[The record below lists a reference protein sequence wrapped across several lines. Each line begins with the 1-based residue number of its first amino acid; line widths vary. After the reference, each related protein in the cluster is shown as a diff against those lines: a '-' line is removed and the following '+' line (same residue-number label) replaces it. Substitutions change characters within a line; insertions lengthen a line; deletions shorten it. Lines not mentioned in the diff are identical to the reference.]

1 MKKKILSAFFLVFMV
16 ASCVYAQQA
25 AVLEQSLAL
34 KYFVQMPTEK
44 TAKPPVVIL
53 LHGYGS
59 NERDLFDLRAFFPK
73 SYLVV
78 SARAPYTVTGGGYQW
93 FEKELVNNKYTGKK
107 EHLDFSRAAITKFIS
122 QVVRKYSADSTKVY
136 LVGFSQGAMM
146 CYEAG
151 LTAPQLLKG
160 IGILSGRLP
169 ESLKPLI
176 KRTPELKKLK
186 IFVAH
191 GTADTRLSFAD
202 GKEAADYL
210 RGTVGLKPEF
220 HKYDGMEHSITNA
233 VMLDLAAWA
242 EKP

>member
-1 MKKKILSAFFLVFMV
+1 MKKKIISTLLFVLFA
-16 ASCVYAQQA
+16 ASYTYGQGAI
-25 AVLEQSLAL
+25 LEQSLAL
-34 KYFVQMPTEK
+34 KYFVQMPAEK

-53 LHGYGS
+53 LHGYGG

-73 SYLVV
+73 QYIVV
-78 SARAPYTVTGGGYQW
+78 SARAPYAVQAGGYQW
-93 FEKELVNNKYTGKK
+93 FEKEIVNNKYTGKK

-122 QVVRKYSADSTKVY
+122 QVVKKYNADSTHVY

-146 CYEAG
+146 CYETG

-160 IGILSGRLP
+160 IGVLSGRLP

-176 KRTPELKKLK
+176 KRKSPELKKLK

-202 GKEAADYL
+202 GKQAADYL
-210 RGTVGLKPEF
+210 RGTIGLKPEF
-220 HKYDGMEHSITNA
+220 HKYNGMEHSITNA
-233 VMLDLAAWA
+233 VMLDVATWV